1 MVEQH
6 VRNNVM
12 VYFLRLRK
20 KSGFLLRVCFFSLIS
35 ALIYGYKVEAIILLI
50 SWLLNNQVSINGS
63 DHFDPL
69 IDWILA
75 HLDCKYHVSKL
86 CEVITSFILI
96 LRTMNLQWIPKFH
109 QLYVF
114 LLICKR
120 FFVQRW
126 LLFQLL
132 FGCKIFFCLN
142 TMHLNRVDPINKHTF
157 ISVAV

>member
-6 VRNNVM
+6 VHNNVM

-20 KSGFLLRVCFFSLIS
+20 KSGFLLRVCFFFLIS

-50 SWLLNNQVSINGS
+50 SWLLNNQVSINGC

-69 IDWILA
+69 IDCILA

-86 CEVITSFILI
+86 CEVITSYFFLI
-96 LRTMNLQWIPKFH
+96 SRTMNLWWIPTFH

-114 LLICKR
+114 FVDLKTIFLYKDDYYFNCCSGAKYFFLLEYNALKSCR
-120 FFVQRW
+120 S
-126 LLFQLL
+126 
-132 FGCKIFFCLN
+132 
-142 TMHLNRVDPINKHTF
+142 D
-157 ISVAV
+157 

>member
-69 IDWILA
+69 IDCILA

-86 CEVITSFILI
+86 CEVITSFFFQS
-96 LRTMNLQWIPKFH
+96 RGQWTFAEYQKFINCTYFCWFENDF
-109 QLYVF
+109 LYKDDYYF
-114 LLICKR
+114 NCCSGAKY
-120 FFVQRW
+120 FFAWIQ
-126 LLFQLL
+126 
-132 FGCKIFFCLN
+132 C
-142 TMHLNRVDPINKHTF
+142 T
-157 ISVAV
+157 